1 MAIFGLFE
9 LLFFIAQKGVFSFQ
23 NIVKH
28 IFLADI
34 AEKKKLKKWP
44 FLDQNH
50 GLTSLEKY
58 QFFHFL
64 IFLFLQ
70 PRKAFFFVLE
80 DRKRHFPGPF
90 FLKKELE
97 KWPFLYQNH
106 GLTPLEKSHF
116 FVFLNFF
123 FTAQKGVF
131 FVLEY
136 RKTHFGGLFWK
147 KKKKLSK
154 NPFLSKNHGLTPL
167 EKWQFFDFL
176 NYLFLQPRKVFFR
189 SRMS

>member
-123 FTAQKGVF
+123 FIAQKGVF
-131 FVLEY
+131 LFQNIAKHSFLAY
-136 RKTHFGGLFWK
+136 FGK
-147 KKKKLSK
+147 KKNLSK

-176 NYLFLQPRKVFFR
+176 NYLFLQPRKVFCR

>member
-90 FLKKELE
+90 FLNKELE
-97 KWPFLYQNH
+97 KWPFLYQKPWVNPF
-106 GLTPLEKSHF
+106 GKMAFFCLFKLFFYSVERRFFCFRISQNTFSLPILEK
-116 FVFLNFF
+116 
-123 FTAQKGVF
+123 
-131 FVLEY
+131 
-136 RKTHFGGLFWK
+136 K
-147 KKKKLSK
+147 KNLSK

>member
-64 IFLFLQ
+64 IFLLLQ

-106 GLTPLEKSHF
+106 GLAPLEKSHF

-123 FTAQKGVF
+123 FIAQKGVF
-131 FVLEY
+131 FFFRISQNTFSWPILE
-136 RKTHFGGLFWK
+136 

-154 NPFLSKNHGLTPL
+154 YPFLSKNHGLTPL